1 MSDYHSNKQSRF
13 ITYLDENSL
22 YGWAMSK
29 DLPYSEFEWLKKKLM
44 LCQLMKK
51 VI

>member
-1 MSDYHSNKQSRF
+1 MSDYDSNKQSRF
-13 ITYLDENSL
+13 ITYWDENSL
-22 YGWAMSK
+22 YSWAISK
-29 DLPYSEFEWLKKKLM
+29 DLPYSELEWLKKMLM